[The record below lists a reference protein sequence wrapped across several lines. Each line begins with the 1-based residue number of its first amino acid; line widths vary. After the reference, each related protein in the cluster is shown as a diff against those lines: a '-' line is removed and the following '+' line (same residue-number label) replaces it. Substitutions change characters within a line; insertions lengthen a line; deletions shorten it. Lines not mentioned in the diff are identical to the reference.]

1 MHYPRYVWITYGW
14 YNDNWHRAQSSTDDA
29 LEDVS
34 GQCTEQ
40 QLSKAVNGA
49 IIIQHYPTA
58 SDENAPTIS
67 GIVRLF
73 YT

>member
-14 YNDNWHRAQSSTDDA
+14 YDDDWYRAQSTDDA
-29 LEDVS
+29 VEDVE
-34 GQCTEQ
+34 CTVQ

-58 SDENAPTIS
+58 SDINAPTMT
-67 GIVRLF
+67 GIVSLF
-73 YT
+73 T